1 MTRWLNRVALAAG
14 VVGLLEEN
22 LTANHSRSTCVE
34 GATLHARIKKIP
46 SRFRKSMPLCYL
58 EAATD
63 GNNFRPYPALPFFR
77 PLQSKIVFPDSHPNL
92 AFLYQFD
99 FFQLV
104 LVPIMHEILATER

>member
-1 MTRWLNRVALAAG
+1 MHVKDPI
-14 VVGLLEEN
+14 
-22 LTANHSRSTCVE
+22 C
-34 GATLHARIKKIP
+34 
-46 SRFRKSMPLCYL
+46 RFRKSMPLCYGGT
-58 EAATD
+58 ATN
-63 GNNFRPYPALPFFR
+63 GNIFRPYPALPFFR